1 LGKSKTLEME
11 IREIAGKGRG
21 VVAKEHIP
29 AGTFVLEYKTTK
41 VYPSSN
47 REQFEAEYTQNDEPC
62 MVLEVQTPQGWQ
74 CLDATRK

>member
-1 LGKSKTLEME
+1 ME

-29 AGTFVLEYKTTK
+29 AGTFVLEYKTTR

-47 REQFEAEYTQNDEPC
+47 REQFEAE
-62 MVLEVQTPQGWQ
+62 
-74 CLDATRK
+74 